1 MKEKIIYVFMLL
13 IVIVSCTEEESF
25 DEYGVRIL
33 KKNGV
38 VFAMDSRLSLN
49 LDGTNDYMGV
59 KKENVL
65 TFPEGEYDGWRYY
78 VIGNIGAEPNY
89 KIIDDPSIHYKVSYM
104 PMER

>member
-49 LDGTNDYMGV
+49 LRLYGR
-59 KKENVL
+59 KERECV
-65 TFPEGEYDGWRYY
+65 D
-78 VIGNIGAEPNY
+78 
-89 KIIDDPSIHYKVSYM
+89 VSG
-104 PMER
+104 RGI

>member
-1 MKEKIIYVFMLL
+1 M
-13 IVIVSCTEEESF
+13 
-25 DEYGVRIL
+25 GVR
-33 KKNGV
+33 
-38 VFAMDSRLSLN
+38 
-49 LDGTNDYMGV
+49 
-59 KKENVL
+59 KENVL